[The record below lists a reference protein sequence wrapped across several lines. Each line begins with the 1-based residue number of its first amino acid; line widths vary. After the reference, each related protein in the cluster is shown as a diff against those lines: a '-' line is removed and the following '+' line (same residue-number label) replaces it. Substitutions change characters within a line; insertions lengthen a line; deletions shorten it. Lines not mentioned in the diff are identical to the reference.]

1 MAGPTIYDV
10 SKLAG
15 VSIATVSRVLN
26 KQDTVALETR
36 ERVLSAIDELGF
48 IPKLEAITRA
58 RKELGRIGVLT
69 PSFVDSIVD
78 RMRGITE
85 ALVDQPY
92 DTAIY
97 NASTPA
103 LVEGYL
109 TSLALTHVVDGLII
123 IGIDFDAGTA
133 QRLQTKQF
141 PVVML
146 GDTANPYNPAFNNL
160 LLDHGAGGTLAAKYL
175 LEQGHRRFGFV
186 GDAYLQTVGRTLG
199 NFKLDHFRQTLAEAG
214 VALPDSHVC
223 LSTIDMEQT
232 RQQTFHLLDLPKP
245 PTAIFAASDTQA
257 IAVMSAARER
267 GLRIPDDL
275 AVMGFDDIS
284 MAKFVGLTTIH
295 QPLKESGKVA
305 VELVLAQLEDST
317 LAPKTA
323 EYPVSLVKRL
333 SA

>member
-36 ERVLSAIDELGF
+36 ERVLAAIDELGF
-48 IPKLEAITRA
+48 VPKLEAISRA

-78 RMRGITE
+78 RMRGISE
-85 ALVDQPY
+85 ALADLPY
-92 DTAIY
+92 DTAIFTA
-97 NASTPA
+97 NTPS
-103 LVEGYL
+103 LVVGYL
-109 TSLALTHVVDGLII
+109 TSLTLTHAVDGLII
-123 IGIDFDAGTA
+123 IGIDFDARTA
-133 QRLQTKQF
+133 QRLQAKQF

-146 GDTANPYNPAFNNL
+146 GDTANEYNPAFNNL
-160 LLDHGAGGTLAAKYL
+160 LLDHGAGGAMAAKYL

-186 GDAYLQTVGRTLG
+186 GDAYLQTTGRTLG

-223 LSTIDMEQT
+223 LSGLDMEQT
-232 RQQTFHLLDLPKP
+232 RQQAFRLLDMPKP
-245 PTAIFAASDTQA
+245 PTAIFCGSDTQA
-257 IAVMSAARER
+257 IVVMSAARER

-295 QPLKESGKVA
+295 QPLKDSGRVA
-305 VELVLAQLEDST
+305 VELVLAQLEDPS
-317 LAPKTA
+317 LSPKTQ
-323 EYPVSLVKRL
+323 EYPVRLEKRL